1 MKKNLQDYLGAVKVF
16 SAIKEEPTWMLEL
29 REKALEKIEA
39 LPFPTIERVK
49 YERWPLFNISE
60 AALNGETAEIDAVP
74 AFDEMNNNPMV
85 VQQDDVTIFEQLP
98 ISLSM
103 QGVIFT
109 DLFTAMLNHPELVQE
124 NI

>member
-1 MKKNLQDYLGAVKVF
+1 MKKNLQDYLGVVKVF

-60 AALNGETAEIDAVP
+60 AALYVEKA
-74 AFDEMNNNPMV
+74 
-85 VQQDDVTIFEQLP
+85 
-98 ISLSM
+98 
-103 QGVIFT
+103 
-109 DLFTAMLNHPELVQE
+109 
-124 NI
+124 